1 MNRRLFRDMLGEI
14 LSETKGK
21 VTSQRVLSAEGPKL
35 EASFTS
41 VGKLKGVDITEM
53 ATFWSI
59 PRPGGALFGEGSG
72 VMMTM
77 DGENVT
83 WRGNGIGKFGQGG
96 KVIWRGAVFLQTA
109 SSGKLAS
116 ANNTVAVFEFEADAM
131 GNTTE
136 KSWEWK

>member
-1 MNRRLFRDMLGEI
+1 MLGEV

-21 VTSQRVLSAEGPKL
+21 ITSQRVLSAEGPKI

-41 VGKLKGVDITEM
+41 VGKLKGVDIMEI
-53 ATFWSI
+53 ATFWSM
-59 PRPGGALFGEGSG
+59 PRAGSALFGEGKG
-72 VMMTM
+72 VMMTR
-77 DGENVT
+77 DGEHVT
-83 WRGNGIGKFGQGG
+83 WSGNGIGKFGQDG
-96 KVIWRGAVFLQTA
+96 KVIWRGAVFLQTN

-131 GNTTE
+131 GNTSE